1 MAADIVNLRQFRKQ
15 KARSEKEKQAEQ
27 NRLSFGRAK
36 AEKNLTSAL
45 NEKAEK
51 ALDQGRLEKPDD
63 GVGKD
68 CQADGPPRIS
78 GLSEKNRKTGTC
90 RGDMIQTSNRIHRR
104 PI

>member
-27 NRLSFGRAK
+27 NRLSFGRTK

-51 ALDQGRLEKPDD
+51 ALDQGRLENDAHERR
-63 GVGKD
+63 KD
-68 CQADGPPRIS
+68 
-78 GLSEKNRKTGTC
+78 
-90 RGDMIQTSNRIHRR
+90 
-104 PI
+104 

>member
-63 GVGKD
+63 AVGKD
-68 CQADGPPRIS
+68 
-78 GLSEKNRKTGTC
+78 
-90 RGDMIQTSNRIHRR
+90 
-104 PI
+104 

>member
-27 NRLSFGRAK
+27 NRLSFGRTK
-36 AEKNLTSAL
+36 TEKNLTSAL

-51 ALDQGRLEKPDD
+51 ALDQGRLEKTDD

-68 CQADGPPRIS
+68 
-78 GLSEKNRKTGTC
+78 
-90 RGDMIQTSNRIHRR
+90 
-104 PI
+104 